1 MGLKKIAS
9 NKISSKKKINKKQI
23 LFLKITQALIK
34 LFLSKQLNN
43 LSISKHYLTNK
54 KTKSNQKIQKNP
66 SKLHK

>member
-54 KTKSNQKIQKNP
+54 KKKSNQKIQKNP
-66 SKLHK
+66 SKLHN